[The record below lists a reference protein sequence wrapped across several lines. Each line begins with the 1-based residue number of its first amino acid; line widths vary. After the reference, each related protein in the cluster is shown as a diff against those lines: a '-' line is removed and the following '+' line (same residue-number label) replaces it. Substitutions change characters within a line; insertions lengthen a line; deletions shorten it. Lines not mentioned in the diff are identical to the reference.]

1 MEQLL
6 SNNRQKLQAAIP
18 LINNYNDRF
27 DDLNH
32 WWGKISLIG
41 KINSHNVSDS
51 ILEEMLST
59 KEKFSELQGRLIQN
73 LMKEHLLTR
82 LADDHNK
89 SQVAIDILIRNLFE
103 RTADVGF
110 LATDDDIRAFLLHT
124 DRQVEDIE
132 NIRHRLAE
140 YVKKYSVYD
149 EIVLLDTQGRV
160 KANLDID
167 SSIEF
172 SEDPLISKTLASTD
186 DYTETFRYSDL
197 QPHKRNSLIY
207 SCVIK
212 ESNEKDAKALGV
224 LCLCFKF
231 DDEMQSIFSNLQSER
246 AASSIMI
253 LSESREVMATSHS
266 QKFKVGEKIPNS
278 GSPDLIT
285 IKNKSYISTTS
296 ETKGYQGFKGLS
308 WQGVAMTPLN
318 DAFKH
323 SKETGKP
330 QTDSCQLLN
339 SQLFSDDLKQ
349 IFKTS
354 MLIND
359 DLSLVV
365 LNGIIAAARN
375 NAVEFMPVLSEIKS
389 TGESIALIFSDS
401 IDNLQSTV
409 ISARLG
415 DVRFCAS
422 LAVDIM
428 DRNLYERANDCR
440 WWALTTVFRQY
451 LQLPTVGPD
460 AQQEISNILGYIND
474 LYTVYTNLYVYDK
487 NGIIVAVSNKDHA
500 SVIGDKVD
508 TQSGAIDALSCTDSQ
523 KYSVSKFV
531 PSAQYDNKHTYIYNA
546 SITSLEQN
554 NVVGGMGIV
563 FDSGPQFTEMLDDSL
578 PKDESGHTVT
588 GCFGM
593 FCQRDGM
600 IISATEGSPQQVG
613 DVIEIDDT
621 LLGLKNGEKDSRIT
635 NYQGKKYA
643 IGIAASKGYREYK
656 TTGDYQNDVVAFI
669 MMPS

>member
-1 MEQLL
+1 LEQLL

-18 LINNYNDRF
+18 LIYNYNDRF

-73 LMKEHLLTR
+73 LMKEHLLKR

>member
-18 LINNYNDRF
+18 LIYNYNDRF

-73 LMKEHLLTR
+73 LMKEHLLKR

>member
-359 DLSLVV
+359 NLSLVV

-635 NYQGKKYA
+635 NYHGKKYA

>member
-1 MEQLL
+1 LEQLL

>member
-266 QKFKVGEKIPNS
+266 QKFKVGEKN
-278 GSPDLIT
+278 T
-285 IKNKSYISTTS
+285 
-296 ETKGYQGFKGLS
+296 
-308 WQGVAMTPLN
+308 
-318 DAFKH
+318 
-323 SKETGKP
+323 
-330 QTDSCQLLN
+330 
-339 SQLFSDDLKQ
+339 
-349 IFKTS
+349 
-354 MLIND
+354 
-359 DLSLVV
+359 
-365 LNGIIAAARN
+365 
-375 NAVEFMPVLSEIKS
+375 
-389 TGESIALIFSDS
+389 
-401 IDNLQSTV
+401 
-409 ISARLG
+409 
-415 DVRFCAS
+415 
-422 LAVDIM
+422 
-428 DRNLYERANDCR
+428 
-440 WWALTTVFRQY
+440 
-451 LQLPTVGPD
+451 
-460 AQQEISNILGYIND
+460 
-474 LYTVYTNLYVYDK
+474 
-487 NGIIVAVSNKDHA
+487 
-500 SVIGDKVD
+500 
-508 TQSGAIDALSCTDSQ
+508 
-523 KYSVSKFV
+523 
-531 PSAQYDNKHTYIYNA
+531 
-546 SITSLEQN
+546 
-554 NVVGGMGIV
+554 
-563 FDSGPQFTEMLDDSL
+563 
-578 PKDESGHTVT
+578 
-588 GCFGM
+588 
-593 FCQRDGM
+593 
-600 IISATEGSPQQVG
+600 
-613 DVIEIDDT
+613 
-621 LLGLKNGEKDSRIT
+621 
-635 NYQGKKYA
+635 
-643 IGIAASKGYREYK
+643 
-656 TTGDYQNDVVAFI
+656 
-669 MMPS
+669 

>member
-554 NVVGGMGIV
+554 NVVGGIGIV
-563 FDSGPQFTEMLDDSL
+563 FDSGPQFTEMLNDSL

-635 NYQGKKYA
+635 NYHGKKYA

>member
-1 MEQLL
+1 LEQLL

-554 NVVGGMGIV
+554 NVVGGIGIV
-563 FDSGPQFTEMLDDSL
+563 FDSGPQFTEMLNDSL

-635 NYQGKKYA
+635 NYHGKKYA

>member
-73 LMKEHLLTR
+73 LMKEHLLKR

-554 NVVGGMGIV
+554 NVVGGIGIV
-563 FDSGPQFTEMLDDSL
+563 FDSGPQFTEMLNDSL